1 VNLWQWFQEN
11 TLTLI
16 FQTIPHSGEEW
27 FQIGWQQ
34 YAFLGTILLVYLVLV
49 FTRRLPTMDSFQKFT
64 DTINSAGGHIII
76 LSLFSGWFFLTAM
89 RFFLHVL
96 GLPDET
102 VTKHDAIIMTG
113 VGFLTGTAFGGAWG
127 ALIKTMSG
135 GKANGTP
142 NPVPDKLDV
151 NFTPAQSPTQEKKP

>member
-1 VNLWQWFQEN
+1 M
-11 TLTLI
+11 T
-16 FQTIPHSGEEW
+16 HSGEEW

-34 YAFLGTILLVYLVLV
+34 YAFLATILVVYLVLV
-49 FTRRLPTMDSFQKFT
+49 FSNRLPTMESFQKFT

-102 VTKHDAIIMTG
+102 ITKHDAIIMTG

-135 GKANGTP
+135 GKANGG
-142 NPVPDKLDV
+142 VPAAPDQLAV
-151 NFTPAQSPTQEKKP
+151 NFVAAASGADRKFPARDPNLNQENK